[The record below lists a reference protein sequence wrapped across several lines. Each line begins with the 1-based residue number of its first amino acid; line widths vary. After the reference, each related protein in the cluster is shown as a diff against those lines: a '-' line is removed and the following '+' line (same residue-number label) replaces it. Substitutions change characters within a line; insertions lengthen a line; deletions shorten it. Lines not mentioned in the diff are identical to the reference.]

1 MAELRVERVDR
12 PAGALV
18 HLRVPMYARE
28 TVATRLG
35 LPASPSIWSGTDPE
49 ALWLAPDQWLLVA
62 RERDA
67 ASLVAWCESELEG
80 LLHVASDASSA
91 LSLFRIE
98 GPAGRDLLAMGSGVD
113 FDASVFGER
122 GCVRTRWM
130 QAPVIVRRIGVDA
143 YEMYVDATLADLVGR
158 WIDYSSADAVA
169 VCTGRTRSDT
179 R

>member
-1 MAELRVERVDR
+1 MAELCVERIDE

-18 HLRVPMYARE
+18 HLRVPIGVRE
-28 TVATRLG
+28 AAAARLG
-35 LPASPSIWSGTDPE
+35 LPMRPSTWLGTDPE

-62 RERDA
+62 RQRDA
-67 ASLVAWCESELEG
+67 ASLVTWCESALEG

-91 LSLFRIE
+91 LSLFSIE

-113 FDASVFGER
+113 FDPMVFDER

-130 QAPVIVRRIGVDA
+130 QAPVIVRRVGVDA
-143 YEMYVDATLADLVGR
+143 YEMYVDATLADLVGK
-158 WIDYSSADAVA
+158 WIDYSSTDAIS
-169 VCTGRTRSDT
+169 VCKGRTRSEI

>member
-1 MAELRVERVDR
+1 MAELCVRRVDQ

-18 HLRVPMYARE
+18 HLRVPMSARE

-35 LPASPSIWSGTDPE
+35 LPARPSTWSGTDPE

-62 RERDA
+62 RQRDA
-67 ASLVAWCESELEG
+67 ASLVTWCESALEG

-91 LSLFRIE
+91 LSLFSIE

-113 FDASVFGER
+113 FDPMVFDGH

-130 QAPVIVRRIGVDA
+130 QAPVIVRRVGVDA

-169 VCTGRTRSDT
+169 VGRGRTRGET